1 MIVLSIAA
9 VVLFVVLMAFAV
21 SEKAGL
27 WTAKVFFG
35 LFEIAVLAWLV
46 SWITS

>member
-35 LFEIAVLAWLV
+35 LLEIAVLAWLV